1 MRIREYSH
9 GFECTFD
16 SVNEINTAKRFTD
29 KFLTQYEFVKDP
41 RTGTSTREAKE
52 EFTCWGPNNLTLG
65 LTSLL
70 QEKFIRFMLAAEHN
84 LMAHT
89 VEPLYMPAKFR
100 CKVDPKFLPRG
111 QQPEA
116 VDYILEDE
124 KIRTA
129 HAATGFGKTLSSFF
143 VMEQMGVRTAGVMS
157 ATHMA
162 TWVSGAKEYMHM
174 TPNNLMLIQGSAA
187 LKAAIQMSQMNMLEV
202 DLILFSAETIRGFLK
217 AWEERDV
224 EPFDYGCSPYE
235 LWKVLKVG
243 FVIGDEAH
251 EQIHNR
257 FRMTA
262 YTHAPKVLY
271 LSATLICDDPFIN
284 LMYRHIFGAE
294 EDIWESDNNK
304 HIAVRPLFY
313 QLDKDLLYNRKF
325 KHNGPRGYSHIE
337 FEKSVMRNKKLTN
350 QYFRFIKA
358 TIDSALYDKNFV
370 EGMKGFVMF
379 ASIKMGEA
387 FQKYLKEQYPNR
399 TIGLFVGGSAKAEL
413 YERDIVIGTPRSIGT
428 GKDVPGLKAL
438 IQTVAVNSSQLN
450 LQIMGRLRP
459 VKINGVLIAV
469 DPLYVYLNC
478 EQIKQ
483 HKIYH
488 QHRLAHV
495 AEKCKDIKVIRHHFK
510 LGSELY

>member
-52 EFTCWGPNNLTLG
+52 EFACWGPNDLTLG

-162 TWVSGAKEYMHM
+162 TWVSGAKEYMQM
-174 TPNNLMLIQGSAA
+174 TPKNLMVIQGGAA

-284 LMYRHIFGAE
+284 QMYRHIFGAE

-387 FQKYLKEQYPNR
+387 FQKYLKEQYPTR

>member
-52 EFTCWGPNNLTLG
+52 EFACWGPNNLTLG

-143 VMEQMGVRTAGVMS
+143 VMEQLGVRTAGVMS

-174 TPNNLMLIQGSAA
+174 TPDNLMLIQGSAA

>member
-1 MRIREYSH
+1 
-9 GFECTFD
+9 
-16 SVNEINTAKRFTD
+16 
-29 KFLTQYEFVKDP
+29 
-41 RTGTSTREAKE
+41 
-52 EFTCWGPNNLTLG
+52 
-65 LTSLL
+65 
-70 QEKFIRFMLAAEHN
+70 
-84 LMAHT
+84 
-89 VEPLYMPAKFR
+89 
-100 CKVDPKFLPRG
+100 
-111 QQPEA
+111 
-116 VDYILEDE
+116 
-124 KIRTA
+124 
-129 HAATGFGKTLSSFF
+129 
-143 VMEQMGVRTAGVMS
+143 MS